1 LLEVAGRN
9 GAIVVDEVMGSQYL
23 PVRAAPSYLRRHCGV
38 LGYAVGGGGHI
49 LPILDLPTLIERSA
63 AKAPVATVTSA
74 ARRTYNVLVVDDS
87 QTMRRA
93 IRDTLSKAGFNVEE
107 ATDGREALTICI
119 RQMPDLIT
127 LDMEMPGMDG
137 LEALTALRLLP
148 DGGATVPVFMITS
161 RQQARHRA
169 AALAAGVTR
178 YFTKP
183 YDTDE
188 LIGASHLVLAEGAG
202 QSREVAS

>member
-1 LLEVAGRN
+1 
-9 GAIVVDEVMGSQYL
+9 
-23 PVRAAPSYLRRHCGV
+23 LRRQCAL

-49 LPILDLPTLIERSA
+49 LPILDLPTLIDRSA
-63 AKAPVATVTSA
+63 GAVTAAPKVEA
-74 ARRTYNVLVVDDS
+74 ARLANEVLVVDDS

-93 IRDTLSKAGFNVEE
+93 LRDTFTRAGFSVHE
-107 ATDGREALTICI
+107 AADGHDALNTCI
-119 RQMPDLIT
+119 GHMPDLIT

-137 LEALTALRLLP
+137 LDALTALRLLP
-148 DGGATVPVFMITS
+148 NGGATVPVFMITS

-183 YDTDE
+183 FIADDLLSAAHLMVAGSQGQE
-188 LIGASHLVLAEGAG
+188 REAAS
-202 QSREVAS
+202 